1 MPSLIINCKEIKSD
15 LSKRKVKPLGCRIL
29 YFIGWYGREPLLS
42 IRLRNPDARGQLSAP
57 LGPTAFYTG
66 LYLAPQ
72 SLRGALEEQK
82 NLCVIQIA
90 FWI

>member
-1 MPSLIINCKEIKSD
+1 M
-15 LSKRKVKPLGCRIL
+15 
-29 YFIGWYGREPLLS
+29 S
-42 IRLRNPDARGQLSAP
+42 IRLRNPDAHGQLSAP

-82 NLCVIQIA
+82 NLQTKKQAAV
-90 FWI
+90 